1 MSITDHPFDAALSV
15 IDLVL
20 HHLEDVF
27 VAFLGMRDGAGGTV
41 FEAVPVCKG
50 AAALEKVERTP
61 AKEA

>member
-1 MSITDHPFDAALSV
+1 MSITDRPFDAALSV

-50 AAALEKVERTP
+50 AAALE
-61 AKEA
+61 